1 MICTNNRQV
10 SIKKERKKK
19 EKKKKK
25 KKKKKKDN
33 NDNNDNDDTTTTTT
47 TTTTNN
53 NNNDDDDDDDDD
65 INCPTSFL
73 AFCED
78 FFFLFSQEAHVKA
91 FSFCT
96 FSTFMSLF
104 RQQDISYTYIVSQI
118 KSGFSMS
125 CLIHFF

>member
-25 KKKKKKDN
+25 KDNN
-33 NDNNDNDDTTTTTT
+33 NDNNDNDDNTTTT

-53 NNNDDDDDDDDD
+53 NNNNNNDDDDDDDDDD

-73 AFCED
+73 AFCKD

-104 RQQDISYTYIVSQI
+104 RQQ
-118 KSGFSMS
+118 G
-125 CLIHFF
+125 